1 MELILESKALDAFRY
16 FVSFGT
22 LTMKRFAFC
31 SLLLA
36 LSLHYGFGGRQE
48 VTLETLPSNADD
60 ITCTGDLQ
68 CNSSDS
74 FCADGD
80 LETAKFPVLIPTD
93 IRAKTVKR
101 CDGKGCR
108 LCVQVTMDIS
118 VAFISEFSEEFG
130 SGDCSDYYDE
140 DLDYYTE
147 DDDLTDVS
155 LYITVNKPSKDSL
168 LCANLYILRV
178 VPTSYL
184 CSWVRVSLPQTSIPR
199 RPDTNNRIKVGSVI
213 YNSINARPGN
223 ELNITSYTDPRYM
236 EELHVHHNL
245 PGCRELDPKENILE
259 CEAPRINITGDSHN
273 MSVGVDNGTSKRNT
287 TLRVY
292 HKSRHQRNDT
302 RYNLYGD
309 QRYIFPTSDIVPCLC
324 FEAWYSDRVD
334 AVRTLHCPFSSV
346 SEKKIMR
353 SSAFN
358 VKIKDNTP
366 LYNLSAPCNLSAEF
380 SLCWKPNNHSEC
392 REIPNT
398 RKEIL
403 SEQIG
408 SVKLENL
415 HPSLCLQVSIKG
427 EVLHTHCLPIT
438 GTKQRK
444 NEVLILRHNRENTSF
459 CFMGENECVTL
470 ENATNQARRG
480 AGFLEWK
487 IVEDIMA
494 GDCMKIFKPDKHR
507 EFYAC
512 NVEKYER
519 SRWNWSR
526 ALSLLAIACFVLI
539 LLLKNEN
546 LKKWIKSVTTEKPLG
561 EIFNNRRVLILYSPD
576 NQEYENLV
584 RVFASSL
591 KGLQLDVVLD
601 QWHRI
606 QMSKIGPLVW
616 YHEEKDTVFK
626 KNGLIVLLFSE
637 GAKEKYIAWKAQE
650 ATQRSDL
657 DPYQSFGA
665 VLNCVEPDFREKKN
679 LEKYIVATFSPSRQN
694 SVPEPFNSVLA
705 YELPL
710 CLDKFLK
717 EIAGVNAKKLGQ
729 RQLKKESD
737 KIREK
742 LSGRDTME
750 SVNSVGNVE
759 LQPLVQITSKVP

>member
-1 MELILESKALDAFRY
+1 
-16 FVSFGT
+16 
-22 LTMKRFAFC
+22 MKRFAFC
-31 SLLLA
+31 SLFLA

-48 VTLETLPSNADD
+48 IPLETLPSNAGD

-68 CNSSDS
+68 CNSSDT

-101 CDGKGCR
+101 CDRKGCQ

-118 VAFISEFSEEFG
+118 VAFISEFSEELG

-140 DLDYYTE
+140 YVGDYSE
-147 DDDLTDVS
+147 DEDFPNVN
-155 LYITVNKPSKDSL
+155 LYIAMNKPTKDSL
-168 LCANLYILRV
+168 LCADLYILRL
-178 VPTSYL
+178 VPSSNL
-184 CSWVRVSLPQTSIPR
+184 CSFVRISLSQLSIPR

-213 YNSINARPGN
+213 YNSVSARPGN
-223 ELNITSYTDPRYM
+223 SLNITSYTEPKYM

-245 PGCRELDPKENILE
+245 PDCKELDAKENILE
-259 CEAPRINITGDSHN
+259 CEAPWINVTGGSHN
-273 MSVGVDNGTSKRNT
+273 MSVSIDNGTSARNT

-302 RYNLYGD
+302 TYNLYGD
-309 QRYIFPTSDIVPCLC
+309 QRYIFPKSDIVPCLC
-324 FEAWYSDRVD
+324 FEAWYSDLVD
-334 AVRTLHCPFSSV
+334 AVRTLHCPFLSA
-346 SEKKIMR
+346 SEEKIVR

-358 VKIKDNTP
+358 VKIEHSTP
-366 LYNLSAPCNLSAEF
+366 LYNLSAPCNLSAEI
-380 SLCWKPNNHSEC
+380 SLCWKPNDHSEC

-427 EVLHTHCLPIT
+427 EVLHNRCLPIT
-438 GTKQRK
+438 GTQPKT
-444 NEVLILRHNRENTSF
+444 NEVLILRHKHENTSF
-459 CFMGENECVTL
+459 CFVGENKCVTL
-470 ENATNQARRG
+470 ENATDQVRRG
-480 AGFLEWK
+480 TGFQERK
-487 IVEDIMA
+487 IVEDITA
-494 GDCMKIFKPDKHR
+494 GECMKIFKPDKNH

-526 ALSLLAIACFVLI
+526 ALCLLAIACFVLI

-546 LKKWIKSVTTEKPLG
+546 LKKWIKSMTTEKSLS
-561 EIFNNRRVLILYSPD
+561 EIFSNRRVLILFSPD
-576 NQEYENLV
+576 NKEYENLV

-591 KGLQLDVVLD
+591 KGLQLDVILD

-606 QMSKIGPLVW
+606 KMSEIGPLVW
-616 YHEEKDTVFK
+616 YQKEKDAVFK

-637 GAKEKYIAWKAQE
+637 GAKEKYIAWKAQDP
-650 ATQRSDL
+650 TQRNHL

-665 VLNCVEPDFREKKN
+665 VLNCVEPDFCKKRD
-679 LEKYIVATFSPSRQN
+679 LERYIVANFSPSRQN
-694 SVPEPFNSVLA
+694 SVPEPFNSVLT

-710 CLDKFLK
+710 CLEKFLK

-729 RQLKKESD
+729 RQLKRESN

-742 LSGRDTME
+742 LSVRVTTE
-750 SVNSVGNVE
+750 SANSVGNVAVE
-759 LQPLVQITSKVP
+759 LQPLL

>member
-1 MELILESKALDAFRY
+1 MTFTMADCHCSY
-16 FVSFGT
+16 FF
-22 LTMKRFAFC
+22 
-31 SLLLA
+31 
-36 LSLHYGFGGRQE
+36 LSLFQ
-48 VTLETLPSNADD
+48 
-60 ITCTGDLQ
+60 DLQ
-68 CNSSDS
+68 CNSSDT

-101 CDGKGCR
+101 CDRKGCQPSASR
-108 LCVQVTMDIS
+108 SPWTYPWLSYQGCINEGCY
-118 VAFISEFSEEFG
+118 FPEFSEELG

-140 DLDYYTE
+140 YVGDYSE
-147 DDDLTDVS
+147 DEDFPNVN
-155 LYITVNKPSKDSL
+155 LYIAMNKPTKDSL
-168 LCANLYILRV
+168 LCADLYILRL
-178 VPTSYL
+178 VPSSNL
-184 CSWVRVSLPQTSIPR
+184 CSFVRISLSQLSIPR

-213 YNSINARPGN
+213 YNSVSARPGN
-223 ELNITSYTDPRYM
+223 SLNITSYTEPKYM

-245 PGCRELDPKENILE
+245 PDCKELDAKENILE
-259 CEAPRINITGDSHN
+259 CEAPWINVTGGSHN
-273 MSVGVDNGTSKRNT
+273 MSVSIDNGTSARNT

-309 QRYIFPTSDIVPCLC
+309 QRYIFPKSDIVPCLC
-324 FEAWYSDRVD
+324 FEAWYSDLVD
-334 AVRTLHCPFSSV
+334 AVRTLHCPFLSA
-346 SEKKIMR
+346 SEEKIVR

-358 VKIKDNTP
+358 VKIEHSTP
-366 LYNLSAPCNLSAEF
+366 LYNLSAPCNLSAEI
-380 SLCWKPNNHSEC
+380 SLCWKPNDHSEC

-427 EVLHTHCLPIT
+427 EVLHNRCLPIT
-438 GTKQRK
+438 GTQQKT
-444 NEVLILRHNRENTSF
+444 NEVLILRHKHENTSF
-459 CFMGENECVTL
+459 CFVGENKCVTL
-470 ENATNQARRG
+470 ENATDQVRRG
-480 AGFLEWK
+480 TGFQERK
-487 IVEDIMA
+487 IVEDITA
-494 GDCMKIFKPDKHR
+494 GECMKIFKPDKNH

-526 ALSLLAIACFVLI
+526 ALCLLAIACFVLI

-546 LKKWIKSVTTEKPLG
+546 LKKWIKSMTTEKSLS
-561 EIFNNRRVLILYSPD
+561 EIFSNRRVLILYSPD
-576 NQEYENLV
+576 NKEYENLV

-591 KGLQLDVVLD
+591 KGLQLDVILD

-606 QMSKIGPLVW
+606 KMSEIGPLVW
-616 YHEEKDTVFK
+616 YQKEKDAVFK

-637 GAKEKYIAWKAQE
+637 GAKEKYIAWKAQDP
-650 ATQRSDL
+650 TQRNHL

-665 VLNCVEPDFREKKN
+665 VLNCVEPDFCKKRD
-679 LEKYIVATFSPSRQN
+679 LERYIVANFSPSRQN
-694 SVPEPFNSVLA
+694 SVPEPFNSVLT

-710 CLDKFLK
+710 CLEKFLK

-729 RQLKKESD
+729 RQLKRESN

-742 LSGRDTME
+742 LSVRVTTE
-750 SVNSVGNVE
+750 SANSVGNVAVE
-759 LQPLVQITSKVP
+759 LQPLL